1 MPIMSDRSFGAASLP
16 LDDPLPYGSILELG
30 HVGYLSHVLPDSVC
44 WIAIGSPDPQPSATL
59 VLAGVGAARRLPRF
73 RRLLRQPQL
82 RLVVCRIHHH
92 PGRVW
97 RLAVRLLLAVCRVPI
112 IVLDFEDEDIV
123 HPAHRPLMAAAHRI
137 FKRELPLDRWRL
149 ARPFPM
155 ASVQED
161 RLRRDPQ
168 ALAMVRKLRPL
179 PLGLPL
185 GLPAPPPPVPRRHD
199 LFFAG
204 TGVDVPG
211 HRQAGFAELAALAS
225 EGLRLDLPSGRLSR
239 LEHLGHCRAARLTW
253 SPPGYGWQ
261 CFRHAEA
268 ALCGSVP
275 LLSYPTVETHAGF
288 VDGRQAL
295 FYDPAPG
302 GLTLAV
308 RRALVDPDRLEVLGQ
323 AAREHVLRHHTP
335 EAIAAY
341 ILRDTLGHR
350 PPPR

>member
-1 MPIMSDRSFGAASLP
+1 MTETPWIPDSGSLDWP
-16 LDDPLPYGSILELG
+16 PPRGSILELG
-30 HVGYLSHVLPDSVC
+30 HVGYLSHVLPDSVR
-44 WIAIGSPDPQPSATL
+44 WIAIGSGEPQPSAAL
-59 VLAGVGAARRLPRF
+59 VLAGAAAARHLPRF
-73 RRLLRQPQL
+73 LHLLGQPQL

-97 RLAVRLLLAVCRVPI
+97 RQAVRLLLRVCSVPI
-112 IVLDFEDEDIV
+112 IVLDFEDEDIL
-123 HPAHRPLMAAAHRI
+123 HPAHRPLLNAAHRI

-149 ARPFPM
+149 ARPFPL

-168 ALAMVRKLRPL
+168 ALALVRKLRPL

-185 GLPAPPPPVPRRHD
+185 GLPSPPPPVPRRHD

-204 TGVDVPG
+204 TGLDVPG

-225 EGLRLDLPSGRLSR
+225 EGLRFDLPSGRLSR
-239 LEHLGHCRAARLTW
+239 LEHLGHCGAARLTW

-295 FYDPAPG
+295 FYDPTPG
-302 GLTLAV
+302 GLTVAV
-308 RRALVDPDRLEVLGQ
+308 RRALADPVRLDILGV
-323 AAREHVLRHHTP
+323 AAREHVRCHHTP

-341 ILRDTLGHR
+341 ILRQSMGG
-350 PPPR
+350 

>member
-1 MPIMSDRSFGAASLP
+1 MTDSPRGQASCFLDGLLP
-16 LDDPLPYGSILELG
+16 RGSILELG
-30 HVGYLSHVLPDSVC
+30 HVGYLSHVLPDLVR
-44 WIAIGSPDPQPSATL
+44 WIAIGSSDPLPSAAL
-59 VLAGVGAARRLPRF
+59 VLAGPAAPRQLPRF
-73 RRLLRQPQL
+73 LHLISQPHLQ
-82 RLVVCRIHHH
+82 LVVCRIHHH

-97 RLAVRLLLAVCRVPI
+97 QLAVRLLLRFCRVPI

-123 HPAHRPLMAAAHRI
+123 HPAHRPLLAASHRL

-149 ARPFPM
+149 ARPFPI

-161 RLRRDPQ
+161 RLRRDAQ
-168 ALAMVRKLRPL
+168 ALDLVRKLRPL

-185 GLPAPPPPVPRRHD
+185 GLPPPPPSVPRSHD
-199 LFFAG
+199 LYFAG

-211 HRQAGFAELAALAS
+211 HRQAGFAELAGLAS

-239 LEHLGHCRAARLTW
+239 LDHLGHCSAAWLTW

-295 FYDPAPG
+295 FYDPRPG

-308 RRALVDPDRLEVLGQ
+308 RRALADTARLRILGE
-323 AAREHVLRHHTP
+323 AAREHVLTHHTP

-341 ILRDTLGHR
+341 ILGDALGD
-350 PPPR
+350 